1 MIMNIKYYFNGD
13 DVNYNADI
21 TEYLDEKCS
30 AQDLLDIAKDYW
42 DDMPDD
48 SKKQYI
54 EDGIIKIDKSTP
66 TDVIS
71 DIVSEI
77 DDDWFKENR
86 YDEIKD
92 AFDDDAREEYNDNEA
107 YRSDPLGYYGMRTS
121 DFI

>member
-1 MIMNIKYYFNGD
+1 MNIKYYFNGD